1 MNTNLQNGPNILLIS
16 IDSLRADHLSPY
28 GYARETTPFLSEL
41 AFDGHVF
48 ENAFAASNWT
58 GGAVSSLLTGLYPV
72 SHGFGNKHYYL
83 DDGKDTLASIL
94 SAHGY
99 FTIGF
104 SNNMYLSRQTGIDAG
119 FQDFRYRGRRE
130 STAGPQPVKSVKRR
144 HRLKSAVSEKHKHYL
159 KNLLDSC
166 RKRCALARDDGAFE
180 TETAFGKWL
189 NGFDRQ
195 SPFFAYIHYQEPHS
209 IYMPPYPYRRRFFSG
224 SWADEAD
231 CLTFDHVGYYG
242 GKTVFSETQVQRY
255 LELYDGEICYLDWR
269 LGRLFRL
276 LKNAAL
282 YENTLIVVTA
292 DHGEMFGENNF
303 FWHAFCLYDPLI
315 RVPLII
321 RYPEWFERDQR
332 SLEIVQ
338 STDVVPTILDG
349 LRLEWKHAGEHHGQ
363 SFLGGSKRQSALVE
377 VDNPER
383 VINRWLLRNS
393 ELEVKDFV
401 HYLRDLTALRT
412 ATDKLILASDNAH
425 EFYDLRRDPTES
437 ANLFGTDDARI
448 AQRRAEL
455 ESWRAALTPH
465 AVSTNTQPGFDKA
478 TWEKMRALGYA

>member
-1 MNTNLQNGPNILLIS
+1 MKTNLQNRPNILLIS
-16 IDSLRADHLSPY
+16 IDSLRADHLSLY
-28 GYARETTPFLSEL
+28 GYKRETTPFLSEL
-41 AFDGHVF
+41 AFDGLIF

-58 GGAVSSLLTGLYPV
+58 GASVSSLLTGLYPI
-72 SHGFGNKHYYL
+72 SHGFGNQRYYL

-104 SNNMYLSRQTGIDAG
+104 SNNMYLSGQTGMDAG
-119 FQDFRYRGRRE
+119 FQDFRYRGHRE
-130 STAGPQPVKSVKRR
+130 KNAGSSMKKEPEVLRK
-144 HRLKSAVSEKHKHYL
+144 LKGTVSERNKHYF

-166 RKRCALARDDGAFE
+166 RKSRALARDDGACE

-189 NGFDRQ
+189 SSFDRQ

-209 IYMPPYPYRRRFFSG
+209 IYMPPYHYRRRFFSG
-224 SWADEAD
+224 SWEDEAD

-242 GKTVFSETQVQRY
+242 GKTAFTETQVQRY

-269 LGRLFRL
+269 LGRLFQL

-282 YENTLIVVTA
+282 FENTVIIVTA
-292 DHGEMFGENNF
+292 DHGEMFGEHNF

-315 RVPLII
+315 RIPLII

-338 STDVVPTILDG
+338 ATDIVPTILDG
-349 LRLEWKHAGEHHGQ
+349 VCLEWKHAGERHGQ
-363 SFLGGSKRQSALVE
+363 SFLRGSKRQAALTE
-377 VDNPER
+377 VDNPEI
-383 VINRWLLRNS
+383 VINRWLLRNK
-393 ELEVKDFV
+393 ELKVQDFA
-401 HYLRDLTALRT
+401 HYFRDLTALRT
-412 ATDKLILASDNAH
+412 ATDKLIFASDGAH
-425 EFYDLRRDPTES
+425 EFYDLHRDPSES
-437 ANLFGTDDARI
+437 TNLFGTDDARI

-465 AVSTNTQPGFDKA
+465 AVSTTTQPGFDKE